1 MRRQEEGGQGREPHE
16 QKQKVQRP
24 ERHSLSQGEV
34 LVQKQWEVSAM
45 GLLC

>member
-1 MRRQEEGGQGREPHE
+1 MRRQEEGGQDRVPHE

-24 ERHSLSQGEV
+24 EPLSQGEA

-45 GLLC
+45 GSLC